1 MKFGFS
7 AAWADSESAIRQGN
21 NGLRMDQIR
30 FSAGGLSMH
39 GRFMVE
45 KRFAFRPV
53 GMHDAMSTRPIS
65 IMQLLISWLV
75 LSLAFWLTARLLP
88 GFHLK
93 SFGSA
98 VFVAAVFVAAFVTAV
113 FVDFFVV
120 YAVLVLRFYL
130 GCWRQPRPEYWR
142 TACWDELR

>member
-1 MKFGFS
+1 
-7 AAWADSESAIRQGN
+7 
-21 NGLRMDQIR
+21 
-30 FSAGGLSMH
+30 
-39 GRFMVE
+39 MVE

-98 VFVAAVFVAAFVTAV
+98 VFVAAVFGIINTLLGWLFFGVLTIATLGIAYLLSFITRWFINAV
-113 FVDFFVV
+113 FLSMTDKLTSGLKIDGFRW
-120 YAVLVLRFYL
+120 ALAGSLAISLISSGIDWVLRAVF
-130 GCWRQPRPEYWR
+130 
-142 TACWDELR
+142 A